1 MPGSA
6 GAFPAMS
13 PVDYFWLS
21 LLLKAAL
28 TATIIVTA
36 SLIVE
41 RGGPFLGA
49 MIASLPTSVGAAY
62 IILGLEH
69 TPDFISHS
77 AVGSLAGNSAGV
89 TFAAIYALLAQKRS
103 LAISLG
109 SALLAWFA
117 AASLLRFVDW
127 GIWGAL
133 ILNAIVVTV
142 TISVTAPAR
151 AASVPKP
158 ETRPSPYDIPV
169 RAVLV
174 SLFVILV
181 TTVSHSIGPF
191 ASGLFAVFPMAMSSF
206 IVILHTRI
214 GGKATSN
221 VIAHAQVPM
230 LGLILV
236 FVIVHFLTPVTGVWW
251 ALGLGLLASLAWNAF
266 LWVRRTRF
274 VTSMP
279 LE

>member
-1 MPGSA
+1 
-6 GAFPAMS
+6 MS
-13 PVDYFWLS
+13 PADYFWLS

-28 TATIIVTA
+28 TATIIVSA

-62 IILGLEH
+62 IILALEH
-69 TPDFISHS
+69 TPEFISNS
-77 AVGSLAGNSAGV
+77 AVGSLAGNAAGV
-89 TFAAIYALLAQKRS
+89 TFAAIYALLAQRHS

-127 GIWGAL
+127 GIWGAIL
-133 ILNAIVVTV
+133 LNAIVVMITV
-142 TISVTAPAR
+142 TVTAPAR
-151 AASVPKP
+151 AAAVAKP
-158 ETRPSPYDIPV
+158 EATSRPYDIPS
-169 RAVLV
+169 RALLV

-191 ASGLFAVFPMAMSSF
+191 ASGVFAVFPMAMSSF
-206 IVILHTRI
+206 IVILHPRI
-214 GGKATSN
+214 GGKAMSN

-230 LGLILV
+230 IGLIFV
-236 FVIVHFLTPVTGVWW
+236 FIIVHFMALVVGVWW
-251 ALGLGLLASLAWNAF
+251 ALTLGLLASLAWNAF
-266 LWVRRTRF
+266 LWVKRTLF
-274 VTSMP
+274 VAAMP

>member
-1 MPGSA
+1 
-6 GAFPAMS
+6 MS
-13 PVDYFWLS
+13 PADYFWLS

-62 IILGLEH
+62 IILSLDH
-69 TPDFISHS
+69 TPDFISNS

-89 TFAAIYALLAQKRS
+89 TFAAVYALLARRHS
-103 LAISLG
+103 LIVSLG
-109 SALLAWFA
+109 SALLVWFA
-117 AASLLRFVDW
+117 AACLLRFVDW
-127 GIWGAL
+127 SIWGAI
-133 ILNAIVVTV
+133 ILNAIVVTI
-142 TISVTAPAR
+142 TISLTAPVR
-151 AASVPKP
+151 AASVSKP
-158 ETRPSPYDIPV
+158 ETTPSVYDIPV
-169 RAVLV
+169 RAALV

-206 IVILHTRI
+206 IVILHIRI

-236 FVIVHFLTPVTGVWW
+236 FVIVHFLALVTGVWW
-251 ALGLGLLASLAWNAF
+251 ALGLGLLGSLAWNAF
-266 LWVRRTRF
+266 LWIRRTRF
-274 VTSMP
+274 VPGMA

>member
-1 MPGSA
+1 
-6 GAFPAMS
+6 MS
-13 PVDYFWLS
+13 PADYFWLS

-62 IILGLEH
+62 IILALDH
-69 TPDFISHS
+69 TPDFISGS
-77 AVGSLAGNSAGV
+77 AVGSLAGNAAGV
-89 TFAAIYALLAQKRS
+89 TFAAVYAVLAQKRS
-103 LAISLG
+103 LAVSLG
-109 SALLAWFA
+109 SALAAWFVV
-117 AASLLRFVDW
+117 ASLLRFVDW
-127 GIWGAL
+127 GILGAI
-133 ILNAIVVTV
+133 ILNAIVVTI
-142 TISVTAPAR
+142 TITATAPVRTASVT
-151 AASVPKP
+151 KP
-158 ETRPSPYDIPV
+158 YANTRPYDIPI
-169 RAVLV
+169 RALLV

-181 TTVSHSIGPF
+181 TSVSHSIGPF
-191 ASGLFAVFPMAMSSF
+191 ASGVFAVFPMAMSSF
-206 IVILHTRI
+206 IVILHNRI

-230 LGLILV
+230 LGFILV
-236 FVIVHFLTPVTGVWW
+236 FVTIHFLAPVLGVWW
-251 ALGLGLLASLAWNAF
+251 ALALSLAGSLAWNAL

-274 VTSMP
+274 VAAMP

>member
-1 MPGSA
+1 
-6 GAFPAMS
+6 MS

-28 TATIIVTA
+28 TAAIIVTA

-62 IILGLEH
+62 IILALEH
-69 TPDFISHS
+69 TPEFISHS
-77 AVGSLAGNSAGV
+77 AIGSLAGNSAGV
-89 TFAAIYALLAQKRS
+89 TFAAVYALLAPRRS
-103 LAISLG
+103 LVVSLG
-109 SALLAWFA
+109 TALLTWFA
-117 AASLLRFVDW
+117 MASLLRCVDW
-127 GIWGAL
+127 GIWGAI
-133 ILNAIVVTV
+133 ILNVIVVTI
-142 TISVTAPAR
+142 TIGVTARAR

-158 ETRPSPYDIPV
+158 ETTPNPYDIPV
-169 RAVLV
+169 RAALV
-174 SLFVILV
+174 SVFVILV

-206 IVILHTRI
+206 IIILHTRI

-236 FVIVHFLTPVTGVWW
+236 FVIIHFLAPVAGVWW
-251 ALGLGLLASLAWNAF
+251 ALGLGVLGSLAWNAF
-266 LWVRRTRF
+266 LWIRRTRF